1 MPSLNNSGQKVFRDD
16 EGGTAMPDCKSR
28 HDQVTYRLVLIA
40 PDSGNVLAELDGND
54 LRLPRIAVPRWT
66 RPARHIQHTMHTLWN
81 ATVVILD
88 FLSDCPG
95 SPVCIAELLSARIPE
110 GLFAVPFDSLEISEL
125 THQERETLRE
135 ICSGDPGNRGP
146 FSRTGWIDEV
156 MAWIQRSTHYK
167 APFTGEIEQHNAGGS
182 FALARFALQN
192 GTSYWLKAVGSPN
205 LHEFSITTALAGLCP
220 EHLPA
225 VIATNSEWSAWVME
239 DTGESPGQNSITD
252 FLESAVI
259 AMAELQKKT
268 ADHTVPLL
276 DAGAAD
282 QRMEVLAGHIDE
294 LITFLDD
301 AMQLQTSIK
310 VPPLGTKRLHEIGEV
325 LKDACAA
332 MEALCI
338 PNTII
343 HNDINPGNILLRNAG
358 CVFIDWC
365 EACVGNPFLTLQS
378 LLLLAPKNCG
388 DYELNTRRL
397 KQLYG
402 SRWVSWLPACNIDR
416 AFALAPLL
424 AIASHLYG
432 RGDWLKS
439 DRRDD
444 PPVQSYARALA
455 RHMDLA
461 ASASQLTEA
470 LCR

>member
-1 MPSLNNSGQKVFRDD
+1 
-16 EGGTAMPDCKSR
+16 MPDCKSI
-28 HDQVTYRLVLIA
+28 HDQVTYRLVLVV
-40 PDSGNVLAELDGND
+40 PDSGNVLAELDGDD

-66 RPARHIQHTMHTLWN
+66 RPARYIQHTVHTLWN

-88 FLSDCPG
+88 FLNGCPG
-95 SPVCIAELLSARIPE
+95 PPLCIAELLSARVPE
-110 GLFAVPFDSLEISEL
+110 LLLAVPLDALEVSEL
-125 THQERETLRE
+125 TLQERETLRE
-135 ICSGDPGNRGP
+135 ICSGHSANRGP
-146 FSRTGWIDEV
+146 FSRTGWISEV
-156 MAWIQRSTHYK
+156 MAWIQQSTHYK
-167 APFTGEIEQHNAGGS
+167 LPFTGEIEQHNAGGS
-182 FALARFALQN
+182 FALVRLALQN
-192 GTSYWLKAVGSPN
+192 GAAYWLKAVGAPN
-205 LHEFSITTALAGLCP
+205 LHEFSITTTLAGLCP
-220 EHLPA
+220 EYLPA
-225 VIATNSEWSAWVME
+225 VVATHRKWSAWVME
-239 DTGESPGQNSITD
+239 EAGTAAGQSSNAD

-268 ADHTVPLL
+268 ADHTVALL
-276 DAGAAD
+276 NAGVAD
-282 QRMEVLAGHIDE
+282 QCMEVLAANIDD
-294 LITFLDD
+294 LIGYLDD

-310 VPPLGTKRLHEIGEV
+310 VASLGTKRLREIGEV

-343 HNDINPGNILLRNAG
+343 HNDINPGNILIRNTG

-378 LLLLAPKNCG
+378 LLLLAPENCG
-388 DYELNTRRL
+388 DYELITRRL

-402 SRWVSWLPACNIDR
+402 ARWISWLPACNIER

-439 DRRDD
+439 DRRDV
-444 PPVQSYARALA
+444 PRVQSYARALA
-455 RHMDLA
+455 RHMDRA

>member
-1 MPSLNNSGQKVFRDD
+1 
-16 EGGTAMPDCKSR
+16 MPDCKSI
-28 HDQVTYRLVLIA
+28 HEQVTYRLVLVA
-40 PDSGNVLAELDGND
+40 PDSGNVLAALDGND
-54 LRLPRIAVPRWT
+54 LRLPRIAIPRWT

-81 ATVVILD
+81 AKVVILD
-88 FLSDCPG
+88 FLNDCPG

-110 GLFAVPFDSLEISEL
+110 VLLAVPLDSLGVSEL
-125 THQERETLRE
+125 TLQERETLRE
-135 ICSGDPGNRGP
+135 ICSGNSANRGP
-146 FSRTGWIDEV
+146 FSRTGWISEV
-156 MAWIQRSTHYK
+156 LAWIQESTHYK
-167 APFTGEIEQHNAGGS
+167 LPFTGEIEQHNAGGS
-182 FALARFALQN
+182 FALVRLALQN
-192 GTSYWLKAVGSPN
+192 GAAYWLKAVGAPN
-205 LHEFSITTALAGLCP
+205 LHEFSITTTLAGLYP
-220 EHLPA
+220 EYLPA
-225 VIATNSEWSAWVME
+225 VVATHGKWNAWVME
-239 DTGESPGQNSITD
+239 DAGMSAGQNSNAD
-252 FLESAVI
+252 FLESTVI

-268 ADHTVPLL
+268 CGHEDDLL
-276 DAGAAD
+276 RAGAAD
-282 QRMEVLAGHIDE
+282 QRMGVLAGHIDE
-294 LITFLDD
+294 LITYLDD

-310 VPPLGTKRLHEIGEV
+310 VPPLGTKRLREIGEV
-325 LKDACAA
+325 LKNACAA

-378 LLLLAPKNCG
+378 LLLLAPKNCR

-402 SRWVSWLPACNIDR
+402 SRWISWLPACNIDR

-444 PPVQSYARALA
+444 PRVQSYSRALA
-455 RHMDLA
+455 RHMDRA